1 MIVPAAVPIAAELV
15 IVEAVF
21 NSCIIR
27 PAVSPSSSMNSSALP
42 SLVPASKTNFS
53 VAFSVMKPLFKAIAF
68 APIEST
74 SPASVAA
81 LPAAI
86 ASSNV
91 SLFVPEPLAYDNV

>member
-1 MIVPAAVPIAAELV
+1 M
-15 IVEAVF
+15 F
-21 NSCIIR
+21 NSCIKR
-27 PAVSPSSSMNSSALP
+27 PAVAPSNSINSSAP
-42 SLVPASKTNFS
+42 EFVPASKTNFS

-81 LPAAI
+81 LAAAI

-91 SLFVPEPLAYDNV
+91 SLFVPGPIAYDNV

>member
-1 MIVPAAVPIAAELV
+1 M
-15 IVEAVF
+15 F
-21 NSCIIR
+21 NSCIKR
-27 PAVSPSSSMNSSALP
+27 PAVAPSNSINSSALP
-42 SLVPASKTNFS
+42 EFVPASKTNFS

-81 LPAAI
+81 LAAAI